1 MTRRKNLVALDS
13 PDGDN
18 APVAEAQV
26 GSASMT
32 GDDAEHAF
40 AEQWEEEE
48 PSPRRTGW
56 MVPALAILLVAGW
69 TAFFGWANRALA
81 ISGVTPLQAVELV
94 GQWSIPV
101 LLVVGLWI
109 LAARHSTRS
118 AARYAEAAR
127 LLSSESEALEH
138 RLSVVNRELSLA
150 RDFIA
155 SQSRDLE
162 SLGRIAAERLSQ
174 NAGQLQELIRDNGEQ
189 VNAIGQVSDSALAN
203 MDRLRDQLPVIA
215 NAARDVAN
223 QIGHAGGTAQGQ
235 IDEMVAAFQRLNDF
249 GTASGRQVETFR
261 TQVAETLDAFTAQV
275 EDFDRMAQ
283 GRFAT
288 MRQQD
293 EALRIE
299 LEGRETD
306 ALAAIRRR
314 ARELSAE
321 LATLSATRQA
331 DEEEA
336 IDLLTARMSALRE
349 QADNIATGLRDG
361 QEEARSRWSEAID
374 QLQERMADAI
384 RQISQ
389 LDEAAIGNARRRM
402 DALSEAGQRLDK
414 SIIESAN
421 AFEVELAN
429 RREQAAAAEAQALAA
444 LQERLASFDR
454 ETRERQDAHAAHMAG
469 LVERGETLAQRLA
482 ALDENMA
489 NLAGRG
495 TEQNAQLGEAIE
507 MLAEKLS
514 QSRGILEEN
523 RVFVSRLT
531 DDSVRLLEI
540 IRASS
545 DHSEGALSDA
555 IGKAETRL
563 SSIEDRTAA
572 LRDTIAEAESRGGLL
587 AEHVSQASEHSA
599 ASLAT
604 LGTLEARLAAIAA
617 QSGALAAQAQ
627 DELREAL
634 ATLEQASVEALAS
647 LREGQSVAVRE
658 IAAQIG
664 GDASS
669 AIEEALRENAR
680 SAIAELDEAARNA
693 GEQGRTVAS
702 QLRDQLAKVNQ
713 LAGNLEAR
721 VNQAR
726 VRAEEQVNGD
736 FSRRMAL
743 ITEAL
748 NSASIDIARAFDA
761 EVADTAWASYLRG
774 DRGIFTR
781 RAVRLLDHGEA
792 RAVSDVYE
800 QDPEV
805 REAINR
811 YIHDFEAM
819 LRTILSTRDGNVLA
833 VTMLSS
839 DIGKLYVALA
849 QAIERLRD

>member
-13 PDGDN
+13 PDGEH
-18 APVAEAQV
+18 APVAEAQD
-26 GSASMT
+26 GYTSEAA
-32 GDDAEHAF
+32 DDAGHPF
-40 AEQWEEEE
+40 TEQWDEEE
-48 PSPRRTGW
+48 PAPRRAGW
-56 MVPALAILLVAGW
+56 IVPTLAILLVAGW
-69 TAFFGWANRALA
+69 TGFFGWANRALA
-81 ISGVTPLQAVELV
+81 QSGVTPLQAVELV
-94 GQWSIPV
+94 GQWAIPL

-118 AARYAEAAR
+118 AVRYAEAAR
-127 LLSSESEALEH
+127 LLSSEAEALEN

-162 SLGRIAAERLSQ
+162 SLGRVAAERLSQ

-235 IDEMVAAFQRLNDF
+235 VDEMVAAFQRLNDF

-261 TQVAETLDAFTAQV
+261 TRVAETIDAFTTRM
-275 EDFDRMAQ
+275 EDFDRLAQ
-283 GRFAT
+283 DRFAT
-288 MRQQD
+288 LREQD
-293 EALRIE
+293 EALRVE

-314 ARELSAE
+314 ASDLSAE
-321 LATLSATRQA
+321 LAALSATRQA

-336 IDLLTARMSALRE
+336 ISALTARMNVLRE
-349 QADNIATGLRDG
+349 QADTIASGLRDG
-361 QEEARSRWSEAID
+361 QENARTRWSEAID
-374 QLQERMADAI
+374 QLQERMAEAI

-389 LDEAAIGNARRRM
+389 LDEAAIGNARQRM
-402 DALSEAGQRLDK
+402 DALSEAGERLDK

-421 AFEVELAN
+421 AFEAEFAR
-429 RREQAAAAEAQALAA
+429 RREQAASVEAQALTD
-444 LQERLASFDR
+444 LQERLALFDQQV
-454 ETRERQDAHAAHMAG
+454 RERQETHAAHMAG
-469 LVERGETLAQRLA
+469 LVERGETLAQRLV

-489 NLAGRG
+489 ILASKG
-495 TEQNAQLGEAIE
+495 TEQNAQLREGIE
-507 MLAEKLS
+507 ILAEKLS

-540 IRASS
+540 IRAGS
-545 DHSEGALSDA
+545 DYSEGALSDA
-555 IGKAETRL
+555 IGKAEARL
-563 SSIEDRTAA
+563 ARFEDRAVA
-572 LRDTIAEAESRGGLL
+572 LRDTIAEAENRGGLL
-587 AEHVSQASEHSA
+587 AEHVAQASDHSA

-604 LGTLEARLAAIAA
+604 MGTLEARLAAIAA

-627 DELREAL
+627 NELREAL
-634 ATLEQASVEALAS
+634 ATLEQASAEAVAS
-647 LREGQSVAVRE
+647 LREGQSDAVRE

-664 GDASS
+664 SDAST
-669 AIEEALRENAR
+669 AIEEVLRENAQ
-680 SAIAELDEAARNA
+680 SAIAELEEAARNA
-693 GEQGRTVAS
+693 GEQGRAVAV
-702 QLRDQLAKVNQ
+702 QLRDQLSKVNQ

-721 VNQAR
+721 VAQAR
-726 VRAEEQVNGD
+726 TRAEEQVNGD

-761 EVADTAWASYLRG
+761 EVPIPPGPVTCAATAGYSPAAPCACS
-774 DRGIFTR
+774 TM
-781 RAVRLLDHGEA
+781 A
-792 RAVSDVYE
+792 RPA
-800 QDPEV
+800 P
-805 REAINR
+805 
-811 YIHDFEAM
+811 
-819 LRTILSTRDGNVLA
+819 
-833 VTMLSS
+833 
-839 DIGKLYVALA
+839 
-849 QAIERLRD
+849 